1 MQTKTW
7 RLGMDFYEM
16 LGERDLN
23 QRNMAMTVL
32 EGEYLGEK
40 ALFADDKPV
49 WTSEKRDFF
58 RYICRRLKSRN
69 IRKRR

>member
-1 MQTKTW
+1 
-7 RLGMDFYEM
+7 MDFYEM

-40 ALFADDKPV
+40 ALYVNDKPV
-49 WTSEKRDFF
+49 WTSEKRIFLDT
-58 RYICRRLKSRN
+58 YAGV
-69 IRKRR
+69 

>member
-7 RLGMDFYEM
+7 RLEMDFYEM

-32 EGEYLGEK
+32 EKHCLQMINQCGL
-40 ALFADDKPV
+40 
-49 WTSEKRDFF
+49 
-58 RYICRRLKSRN
+58 LKKGIFSDTYAGV
-69 IRKRR
+69 

>member
-7 RLGMDFYEM
+7 RLEMDFYEM

-32 EGEYLGEK
+32 EGEYLVKKHCLQMINQCG
-40 ALFADDKPV
+40 L
-49 WTSEKRDFF
+49 
-58 RYICRRLKSRN
+58 LKKGIFSDTYAGV
-69 IRKRR
+69 